1 MNLPHP
7 DDLLER
13 PHLAILFVLEATLS
27 AAARAMAGI
36 HPEIY
41 QGSFPRTTTELDH
54 CADRLMDLCSQ
65 LRAALAK
72 YQAVMEE
79 GDRLS
84 RAVDF

>member
-27 AAARAMAGI
+27 AAIRAMAGM

-54 CADRLMDLCSQ
+54 RADRLMDLCSEV
-65 LRAALAK
+65 RVALAK
-72 YQAVMEE
+72 YQAAMEE

-84 RAVDF
+84 RTPNF

>member
-13 PHLAILFVLEATLS
+13 PHLAILFVLEATLA
-27 AAARAMAGI
+27 AAARAMAGM

-54 CADRLMDLCSQ
+54 CADRLLNLCSE
-65 LRAALAK
+65 LRVALAK
-72 YQAVMEE
+72 YQAAMAEV
-79 GDRLS
+79 DRLS
-84 RAVDF
+84 RTPDF

>member
-13 PHLAILFVLEATLS
+13 PHLAVLFVLEAALS
-27 AAARAMAGI
+27 AAFRAMAGI

-54 CADRLMDLCSQ
+54 CADRLMGLC
-65 LRAALAK
+65 LEVRVALAK
-72 YQAVMEE
+72 YLAAMQEVE
-79 GDRLS
+79 RLP
-84 RAVDF
+84 DL

>member
-13 PHLAILFVLEATLS
+13 PHLAILFVLEAALS
-27 AAARAMAGI
+27 AAIRAMAGM

-65 LRAALAK
+65 LRAVLAK
-72 YQAVMEE
+72 YQAAMDE
-79 GDRLS
+79 GDALS
-84 RAVDF
+84 RTSDF